1 MRENNDEIQAIRKLV
16 DILNS
21 RQAEWWIDHG
31 TLLGIVRDGK
41 PIDWDKD
48 FDIGTCLCPED
59 VIERILP
66 LVKKAGFVSFFD
78 DSCDALKIDLKSSTC
93 DWTVDIACYAK
104 IDSQMV
110 KRWPELTALPLLKL
124 IIYMIINFLSEDIQK
139 INNPILRSIYH
150 SILFICHPLIAFTS
164 RNFRRRINI
173 RLKKYIPLKIN
184 SVPSVFFEEFGQ
196 CNYAGVVLNQPKMAV
211 EYLRLRYGD
220 DWQTPK
226 KDWNY
231 LQDDGGIKK

>member
-1 MRENNDEIQAIRKLV
+1 MDKDKEEIRAIRELV

-21 RQAEWWIDHG
+21 QQVKWWIDHG
-31 TLLGIVRDGK
+31 TLLGFVREGK

-48 FDIGTCLCPED
+48 FDIGTSLSAEE
-59 VIERILP
+59 VIEKILP
-66 LVKKAGFVSFFD
+66 LVKKAGYASFFD
-78 DSCDALKIDLKSSTC
+78 DSCDALKIELKSRTC

-104 IDSQMV
+104 IDSQMI
-110 KRWPELTALPLLKL
+110 KRWPELTALPLPRF
-124 IIYMIINFLSEDIQK
+124 IVFMVMNFLSGGIQEF
-139 INNPILRSIYH
+139 NNPILRSIYRG
-150 SILFICHPLIAFTS
+150 IFFICYPMIAFTS

-173 RLKKYIPLKIN
+173 KLKKYIPLKIN
-184 SVPSVFFEEFGQ
+184 SVASMFFEEFCQ
-196 CNYAGVVLNQPKMAV
+196 CNYAGIILNQPKMAE